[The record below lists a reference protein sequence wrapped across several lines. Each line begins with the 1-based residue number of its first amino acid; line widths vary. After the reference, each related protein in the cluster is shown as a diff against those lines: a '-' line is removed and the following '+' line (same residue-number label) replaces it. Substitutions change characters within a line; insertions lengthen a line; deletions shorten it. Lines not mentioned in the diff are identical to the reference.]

1 VPPELNFY
9 AVDEKE
15 LEKERLAKKEI
26 KASEAHFRTGAPT
39 DKDNV
44 AVQIQR
50 WVDYAYPTGPK
61 NPVPVGDWLVAER
74 VLAHRG
80 EYLRRK
86 LLTEVPIWYVA
97 KDNFVIA
104 PNPKNK
110 NDKRCDLDFGNP
122 EGPPAEAVLV
132 DFNGGRVVYEKAP
145 EKVAEDKKPT
155 GAKVIDT
162 APVEM
167 LVLMPDGRL
176 LLRDSVADAADNE
189 RTARRETW
197 DKRIKEIKKGGDK
210 GPPRPGEGL
219 FDNSRPGGGKG
230 GGGDSRG
237 S

>member
-1 VPPELNFY
+1 
-9 AVDEKE
+9 
-15 LEKERLAKKEI
+15 RLAKKEI

-50 WVDYAYPTGPK
+50 RVDYAYPTGPK
-61 NPVPVGDWLVAER
+61 NPVPVGDWSVAER

-86 LLTEVPIWYVA
+86 LLTEVPIWYVS
-97 KDNFVIA
+97 KENFVIA

-132 DFNGGRVVYEKAP
+132 DFNGGRVVYEKAG

-210 GPPRPGEGL
+210 G
-219 FDNSRPGGGKG
+219 
-230 GGGDSRG
+230 
-237 S
+237 